1 MLKVRKRN
9 GSIVEFNGGK
19 IEEAMEKAFRAT
31 GTPVPGEYI
40 KNKML
45 MNIYAL
51 MRTEDNIVEIE
62 SIQDAVEQVLS
73 ESGYFQVSKAY
84 VLYRNQRKNVREAAA
99 SVLDYSKLV
108 NGYLDRLDWRVKENS
123 TVQYTLGGLIL
134 SNSGAVTANY
144 WLGEIYD
151 KEVAQLHKN
160 AAIHLH
166 DLSMLAPYCAGWN
179 LKQLIC
185 EGIKGVSGR
194 IASSPAKHLST
205 LCNQMVNF
213 LGIMQN
219 EWAGAQAF
227 SSFDT
232 YLAPFVRTDKLDY
245 KGVKQCV
252 QSFIYGVNTPSRWGC
267 QSPFTNVTLDWTV
280 PEDLKDQKAVVG
292 GVEQD
297 FTYGDCKKEMDMIN
311 KAFIEIMTEGD
322 AQGRGFQYPIPTYSI
337 TRDFDWEESENNK
350 LLFEMTAKYGT
361 PYFSNYVNSDMK
373 PSDIRSMCCRL
384 RLDLRE
390 LKRRNGGFFGAGE
403 STGSIGVV
411 TINLPQL
418 AYLCETEDE
427 FWEKLDH
434 MMDVCAESLHTKRK
448 VVSKLLDAGL
458 YPYTQAYLGSFENH
472 FSTIGLC
479 GGNEMCLNAKWL
491 GMDLTH
497 RESQDFVE
505 KMLNHMR
512 ARLSDYQEKYAP
524 ELFNLEATPAE
535 STAYR
540 FAKHDK
546 ERFPDIKTANEHGTP
561 YYTNSTNLPVGTTD
575 DVFDALDVQDRFQ
588 PLYTSG
594 TVFHTFLGEK
604 LPDWK
609 SAAKLVKTITDNY
622 KLPYVSVSPT
632 YSVCPDHGYIAGE
645 HFKCPICQR
654 EAEVYS
660 RITGYYR
667 PVKNWNDGKSQE
679 FKDRK
684 VYDTMRSGV
693 LLNRGAAAGAQAV
706 GRPAVQEKEDHS
718 AAAVNASGTAP
729 VKAADGIPTMYVKN
743 HCPKCKGAEQRFKIN
758 KVEYKVVN
766 CSEHMDI
773 ARELGITQT
782 PTIIDPDGTRY
793 IGEGAAVAWLGAHKD
808 AAVRSR

>member
-1 MLKVRKRN
+1 
-9 GSIVEFNGGK
+9 
-19 IEEAMEKAFRAT
+19 
-31 GTPVPGEYI
+31 
-40 KNKML
+40 
-45 MNIYAL
+45 
-51 MRTEDNIVEIE
+51 
-62 SIQDAVEQVLS
+62 
-73 ESGYFQVSKAY
+73 
-84 VLYRNQRKNVREAAA
+84 
-99 SVLDYSKLV
+99 
-108 NGYLDRLDWRVKENS
+108 
-123 TVQYTLGGLIL
+123 
-134 SNSGAVTANY
+134 
-144 WLGEIYD
+144 
-151 KEVAQLHKN
+151 
-160 AAIHLH
+160 
-166 DLSMLAPYCAGWN
+166 
-179 LKQLIC
+179 
-185 EGIKGVSGR
+185 
-194 IASSPAKHLST
+194 
-205 LCNQMVNF
+205 
-213 LGIMQN
+213 
-219 EWAGAQAF
+219 
-227 SSFDT
+227 
-232 YLAPFVRTDKLDY
+232 
-245 KGVKQCV
+245 
-252 QSFIYGVNTPSRWGC
+252 
-267 QSPFTNVTLDWTV
+267 
-280 PEDLKDQKAVVG
+280 
-292 GVEQD
+292 
-297 FTYGDCKKEMDMIN
+297 
-311 KAFIEIMTEGD
+311 
-322 AQGRGFQYPIPTYSI
+322 
-337 TRDFDWEESENNK
+337 
-350 LLFEMTAKYGT
+350 MTAKYGT

-434 MMDVCAESLHTKRK
+434 MMDVCADSLHTKRE

-497 RESQDFVE
+497 KESQAFVE

-512 ARLSDYQEKYAP
+512 DRLSDYQEKYAP

-535 STAYR
+535 STSYR

-609 SAAKLVKTITDNY
+609 SAAKLVKTITDTY

-684 VYDTMRSGV
+684 VYDAMRSGV
-693 LLNRGAAAGAQAV
+693 LLDRGANVKTPVQNHAEAEQKAENSTATPAG
-706 GRPAVQEKEDHS
+706 
-718 AAAVNASGTAP
+718 NTANETP
-729 VKAADGIPTMYVKN
+729 VKAEGGIPTMYVKN

-758 KVEYKVVN
+758 KVEYNVVN
-766 CSEHMDI
+766 CSEHMNI

-793 IGEGAAVAWLGAHKD
+793 IGEGAAVAWLGAHKN
-808 AAVRSR
+808 AAVKNR